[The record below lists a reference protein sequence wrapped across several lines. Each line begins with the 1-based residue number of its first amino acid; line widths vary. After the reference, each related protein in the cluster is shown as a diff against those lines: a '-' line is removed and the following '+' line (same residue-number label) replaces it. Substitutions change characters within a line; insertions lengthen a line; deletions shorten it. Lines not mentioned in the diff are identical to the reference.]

1 MNRDEILADV
11 ESESL
16 LIGAVKWRSR
26 WRYFAGTL
34 GEWTLDYPAY
44 DPSYQPAPGDRS
56 FRGGLLR
63 VDQTN
68 ADQFCEVM
76 RPYEL
81 RPEEIR
87 SWVKERGAVNVPL
100 MMVVD
105 FDERKFV
112 DGYHEAFV
120 PKSEYVPA
128 GWQGIDGDP
137 YDHVPPEVS
146 DLWRALPE
154 PTTEPAGP
162 ARNTSKPG
170 WLARFFGRK

>member
-1 MNRDEILADV
+1 MTHDELLELIMSD
-11 ESESL
+11 EL

-26 WRYFAGTL
+26 WRFFAGTL

-44 DPSYQPAPGDRS
+44 DPDYRPDPGDRQ

-68 ADQFCEVM
+68 ADAFCAVM
-76 RPYEL
+76 EPYEL
-81 RPEEIR
+81 RPEQIR
-87 SWVKERGAVNVPL
+87 AWVKEHGAANVPL

-105 FDERKFV
+105 FDALTFV

-128 GWQGIDGDP
+128 GWRGIDGDP
-137 YDHVPPEVS
+137 YAHVPSEVS
-146 DLWRALPE
+146 GLWR
-154 PTTEPAGP
+154 G
-162 ARNTSKPG
+162 
-170 WLARFFGRK
+170 